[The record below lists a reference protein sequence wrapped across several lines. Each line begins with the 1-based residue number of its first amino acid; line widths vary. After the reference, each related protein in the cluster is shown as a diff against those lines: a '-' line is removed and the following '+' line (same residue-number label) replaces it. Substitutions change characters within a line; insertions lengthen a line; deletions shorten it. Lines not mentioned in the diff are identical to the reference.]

1 MSRGAARGDWPR
13 SAPEP
18 DGAGAGTGDLSH
30 ITHGDTATSSG
41 GPQARPPAQPG
52 QPGRVRR
59 QQSSAGLPPLSP
71 IYREMGEILTLLLFI
86 RHC

>member
-18 DGAGAGTGDLSH
+18 DGAGAGAGDLSH

-41 GPQARPPAQPG
+41 GPQPGHRHSRGNRDESDGSKALPGCHPSAQ
-52 QPGRVRR
+52 
-59 QQSSAGLPPLSP
+59 
-71 IYREMGEILTLLLFI
+71 FI
-86 RHC
+86 EKWGKF